1 MSFDWVGKEGTKAA
15 KRAGSL
21 VLRERKKRN
30 EIEDV
35 LEIWRTGTGTQI
47 VHWGTL
53 AGESDGFGIA
63 ASVPKTS

>member
-1 MSFDWVGKEGTKAA
+1 
-15 KRAGSL
+15 L

-53 AGESDGFGIA
+53 AGGSGWFGIA